1 MFFEDYNR
9 KKCLIYGRLS
19 EIVFVTTF
27 IDLFPAFCHLHLK
40 NGIVRSGGA
49 VVISI
54 FCIIGRTGVVF
65 LLPE

>member
-27 IDLFPAFCHLHLK
+27 FDLFPVFCHLHLK
-40 NGIVRSGGA
+40 NRIIPFGCA
-49 VVISI
+49 VAVSI
-54 FCIIGRTGVVF
+54 FCITS
-65 LLPE
+65 